1 MSTPRRRPLTRDR
14 IVDAAVALADRHG
27 LAGLSMRQVAAAL
40 RCEVMSLYN
49 HVANKDDLL
58 DGMLDRVYA
67 DIGDP
72 PDGVHWRAAVR
83 DLVIAAHET
92 LVRHPWASELV
103 ASRLPGP
110 ARRRHAEHLLR
121 LLAEAALP
129 EDVADLG
136 FHAITVHVQGFTHQ
150 QVGYE
155 QMASADRAQVERY
168 LADVDADEFPFF
180 AAHLRYHEQ
189 QGHRTDDFEF
199 VLDLILDGLERTAR
213 PTARPVARSTT
224 RRRAGR
230 SAPSGT

>member
-1 MSTPRRRPLTRDR
+1 MSTPRRRSLSRDR
-14 IVDAAVALADRHG
+14 IVDAAMSLADRHG

-67 DIGDP
+67 DIADP
-72 PDGVHWRAAVR
+72 SDGVHWRAAVR
-83 DLVIAAHET
+83 DLAVAAHEA
-92 LVRHPWASELV
+92 LVGHPWASELV
-103 ASRLPGP
+103 TSRLPGP

-121 LLAEAALP
+121 VLADAALP

-136 FHAITVHVQGFTHQ
+136 FHAIMIHVQGFTHQ

-155 QMASADRAQVERY
+155 QMMRSGRARPDRR
-168 LADVDADEFPFF
+168 LGDVDAEEFPFF

-189 QGHRTDDFEF
+189 QGHRADDFGF
-199 VLDLILDGLERTAR
+199 VLDLILDGLERAAR
-213 PTARPVARSTT
+213 PTARPAARSTT

-230 SAPSGT
+230 SSGA